1 MRGLNEASIN
11 PLVSIIILNYN
22 GAGVVDRCVKSV
34 LDTNYSN
41 FEVIFVDNA
50 SVDGSY
56 ELIVRQFG
64 KDRRLH
70 FVKNNENKGFAE
82 GNNIGLTYAKGAYI
96 TLLNNDTEVD
106 KNWLCESIKVAES
119 EEKVG
124 IVQSKLFF
132 WYNREVL
139 ESAGAFIDRCGYGF
153 ERGFVRNKNTYD
165 GVDEVF
171 YANGAAVTIKMLAL
185 KMMCG
190 LGKIELFDSDFFFA
204 YEDVDLSWKMR
215 LAGYKTVVAP
225 SSVVY
230 HRRSTSTSRNRG
242 RLVFHHCKNRIM
254 TLVKNYSLFNLM
266 KYLPLLL
273 VLELVRAS
281 SSLAGG
287 QLGCGLAILKA
298 FLWNLISFSRNWKK
312 RLVVQYL
319 VRQMPDRYI
328 TILMKEVNPA
338 SLIFNQRLYQKFSA
352 STGVN
357 IVR

>member
-22 GAGVVDRCVKSV
+22 GAGVVDRCVQSV
-34 LDTNYSN
+34 LDTAYSN
-41 FEVIFVDNA
+41 FEVIFIDNA
-50 SVDGSY
+50 SADGSY
-56 ELIVRQFG
+56 ESIVSQFG
-64 KDRRLH
+64 NDRRLH

-82 GNNIGLTYAKGAYI
+82 GNNVGLTYAKGAYI

-106 KNWLCESIKVAES
+106 KDWLGESIKVAES
-119 EEKVG
+119 DEKIG
-124 IVQSKLFF
+124 IIQSKLFF

-139 ESAGAFIDRCGYGF
+139 ESAGAFIDKCGYGF
-153 ERGFVRNKNTYD
+153 ERGFIKGKDRYD
-165 GVDEVF
+165 RVDEVF
-171 YANGAAVTIKMLAL
+171 YANGAAVTIKMRAL
-185 KMMCG
+185 KKMCP
-190 LGKIELFDSDFFFA
+190 GKVELFDSDFFFA

-215 LAGYKTVVAP
+215 LTGYKTVVAP
-225 SSVVY
+225 RSIVY
-230 HRRSTSTSRNRG
+230 HRRSTTTSRKRG

-254 TLVKNYSLFNLM
+254 TLVKNYSLLNLM

-287 QLGCGLAILKA
+287 QLESGLAIFRA
-298 FLWNLISFSRNWKK
+298 FLWNLTSFSSSWKK
-312 RLVVQYL
+312 RLTVQYL
-319 VRQMPDRYI
+319 VRRKPDRYI
-328 TILMKEVNPA
+328 TMLMKNVNPA
-338 SLIFNQRLYQKFSA
+338 NLIYNQRFYQEFSA

>member
-22 GAGVVDRCVKSV
+22 GAGVVERCVKSV
-34 LDTNYSN
+34 LDTSYLN
-41 FEVIFVDNA
+41 FEVIFVDND
-50 SVDGSY
+50 STDGSY
-56 ELIVRQFG
+56 ESIVSQFG
-64 KDRRLH
+64 SDRRLI

-96 TLLNNDTEVD
+96 TLLNNDTEVE
-106 KNWLCESIKVAES
+106 KNWLSESIKVAES
-119 EEKVG
+119 DEKFG
-124 IVQSKLFF
+124 IIQSKLFF

-139 ESAGAFIDRCGYGF
+139 ESAGASIDKCGYGF
-153 ERGFVRNKNTYD
+153 ERGFVRNKNMYD
-165 GVDEVF
+165 TVDEVF
-171 YANGAAVTIKMLAL
+171 YANGAAVTIKMLPL
-185 KMMCG
+185 KMMFG
-190 LGKIELFDSDFFFA
+190 LGKVELFDSDFFFA
-204 YEDVDLSWKMR
+204 YEDVDLSWKMK
-215 LAGYKTVVAP
+215 LTGYKTVVAP
-225 SSVVY
+225 DSVVY

-254 TLVKNYSLFNLM
+254 TLMKNYSLLNLM

-281 SSLAGG
+281 SILAGG
-287 QLGCGLAILKA
+287 QLESGLAIFRA
-298 FLWNLISFSRNWKK
+298 FLWNLTSFSKNWQK

-319 VRQMPDRYI
+319 LRRMPDRYI
-328 TILMKEVNPA
+328 TTLMKDVNPA
-338 SLIFNQRLYQKFSA
+338 SLIFNQRLYKKFSA